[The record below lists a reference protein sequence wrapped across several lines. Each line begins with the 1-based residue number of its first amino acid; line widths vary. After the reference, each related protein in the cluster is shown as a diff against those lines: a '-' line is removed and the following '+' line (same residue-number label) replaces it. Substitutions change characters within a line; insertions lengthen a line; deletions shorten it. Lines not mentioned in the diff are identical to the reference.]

1 MKLKKKSV
9 AAVLTLSMSMGSVL
23 SMVPVFAESAQQNLA
38 LNKTAYVSAE
48 YGTLPRKNLTDGD
61 DDTRWSTESAPT
73 QWAYVDLGQE
83 FEMNKFQMIWENEGN
98 YASNYN
104 IYVSNDPNNWGE
116 PVLSRTDNKNVISEE
131 LLGSKVSGR
140 YVKLEVTAV
149 KGYPNVSCREFKI
162 FNTDEKVQDPSENI
176 ALKKTAV
183 ASSEEAASVKAANAV
198 DGNTSSRSS
207 RWGSDVGNGPDW
219 IYVDLGERMNVNT
232 VKVFWETRKATA
244 YKIQIADT
252 ESTPQ
257 ESDWQT
263 VKEFKDRPKS
273 LTEKIVLDQIYKARY
288 VRLYVDS
295 HTSEDPDGGIAW
307 NTISIYELEVYGG
320 NPDEKMS
327 MSDVLNEI
335 QVETPKTGDKKLKV
349 TLPEVEGYTVEYN
362 GTDFEQIIDEDLTI
376 YQPISDKDVK
386 VSFKITDN
394 DTNDYKFKEI
404 AVTVPGS
411 QKNDETANKAP
422 NVLPEL
428 AEWNG
433 GHGNYTV
440 SKGARIVYKD
450 SSLQKTA
457 EALANDYEDITGKSI
472 AVVKGESKTGDITLA
487 LTKDKSLGLQDEGY
501 LMDIDDSINIKA
513 ETTTGAYWATRT
525 ILQSIKQSGNV
536 PCGTTRDYPL
546 YKVRSFILDVGRKTF
561 TMDYLKQI
569 VKQMSWYKMNDFQVH
584 LNDNLIPIESL
595 ADPMTGYSAFR
606 LESDVKKGGN
616 NGLNQ
621 QDLTST
627 DLFYTKKEFKDFI
640 KDSRDYGVD
649 IVPEI
654 DTPAHSLALTKVRP
668 DLRHGTNGRE
678 NDHLALRDKYDESLE
693 FVQSIFDEYM
703 TTSDP
708 IFDEQTTVHVGA
720 DEYNADKEAY
730 RRFSDDMLKYV
741 QNSGRTARIWGSL
754 TQCSGKTPVRSKDVQ
769 MNLWN
774 FGYANMDQ
782 MYEQG
787 YDLINCNDA
796 QYYIVPNAGYYYDY
810 LNSNILYNQAI
821 NSISGVTIPAG
832 DEQMLGGAIAVW
844 NDMTDY
850 LENGI
855 SEYDVYDRLQNAIPL
870 FGAKLWGKGD
880 KTLDQ
885 ANSLRTTL
893 GDAPGTNFGYEAAKD
908 ENGMIA
914 HYDLDNLNQ
923 LKGHENIELASLDS
937 HDALHLL
944 GDTSYATTSL
954 DTVGLNND
962 LRVKV
967 KRESSSEEE
976 QILFESSY
984 GSIKA
989 VQKGTGKVGLSR
1001 ENHDYSFNYELP
1013 VNQWVELEFK
1023 NRKEVID
1030 LYVNGQFV
1038 DTLGDDEQANGRP
1051 LKATMMIPMER
1062 IGSKEHAFKG
1072 YVDDIRLGSEKSFA
1086 STMELDYLVTSASHI
1101 AEESQNKQ
1109 LQEKLK
1115 EAKVA
1120 LKEYDPNEQTISTLT
1135 DEIKEL
1141 VNGIDYKKANYTRV
1155 DHYLNSIPKDLSIYT
1170 EDSVKNLQFVIDMIQ
1185 RELPKSMQDTVDQ
1198 YEVELTKALTKLQLK
1213 SQVNVNYID
1222 KSKLTAT
1229 ASSYQHDGSDP
1240 KNVLDDNP
1248 STMWH
1253 TDWNLST
1260 PHWIAFENKEEMSVN
1275 GLTYVPRQTGKNG
1288 NVTKYRIE
1296 ISDDG
1301 VNWKTV
1307 KEGNLSSDS
1316 STKVIEFDTVKT
1328 KHLRLYYVEA
1338 VNNNGSAAE
1347 IKLHRADV
1355 PADVDGLKDVI
1366 NKAKAMEDIGYLS
1379 TSWNHL
1385 QDTIKAAE
1393 GLVNAENPNANEIE
1407 IMKRQ
1412 LTDAMVKL
1420 VLSVDNEKLK
1430 SFVDD
1435 LSNLEQKDYTKDS
1448 WKQFQTV
1455 LKEAQDVLSNLDATK
1470 DEINDM
1476 YQKLLDAYNGLVI
1489 LNDKSGLTDLISK
1502 ADQLQEKDYT
1512 KDSWKQLVEALT
1524 QAKEVSAKED
1534 ATKEEI
1540 NEAISNLEKTMN
1552 ALKKV
1557 DSSTKDDNTS
1567 KGNASS
1573 KDNQVITSTT
1583 KNDKKQ
1589 SSTAKTGDETNI
1601 ILFVL
1606 MAFMSWLGIKKVKK
1620 EEL

>member
-1 MKLKKKSV
+1 
-9 AAVLTLSMSMGSVL
+9 
-23 SMVPVFAESAQQNLA
+23 
-38 LNKTAYVSAE
+38 
-48 YGTLPRKNLTDGD
+48 
-61 DDTRWSTESAPT
+61 
-73 QWAYVDLGQE
+73 
-83 FEMNKFQMIWENEGN
+83 
-98 YASNYN
+98 
-104 IYVSNDPNNWGE
+104 
-116 PVLSRTDNKNVISEE
+116 
-131 LLGSKVSGR
+131 
-140 YVKLEVTAV
+140 
-149 KGYPNVSCREFKI
+149 
-162 FNTDEKVQDPSENI
+162 
-176 ALKKTAV
+176 
-183 ASSEEAASVKAANAV
+183 
-198 DGNTSSRSS
+198 
-207 RWGSDVGNGPDW
+207 
-219 IYVDLGERMNVNT
+219 
-232 VKVFWETRKATA
+232 
-244 YKIQIADT
+244 
-252 ESTPQ
+252 
-257 ESDWQT
+257 
-263 VKEFKDRPKS
+263 
-273 LTEKIVLDQIYKARY
+273 
-288 VRLYVDS
+288 
-295 HTSEDPDGGIAW
+295 
-307 NTISIYELEVYGG
+307 
-320 NPDEKMS
+320 
-327 MSDVLNEI
+327 
-335 QVETPKTGDKKLKV
+335 
-349 TLPEVEGYTVEYN
+349 
-362 GTDFEQIIDEDLTI
+362 
-376 YQPISDKDVK
+376 
-386 VSFKITDN
+386 
-394 DTNDYKFKEI
+394 
-404 AVTVPGS
+404 
-411 QKNDETANKAP
+411 
-422 NVLPEL
+422 
-428 AEWNG
+428 
-433 GHGNYTV
+433 
-440 SKGARIVYKD
+440 
-450 SSLQKTA
+450 
-457 EALANDYEDITGKSI
+457 
-472 AVVKGESKTGDITLA
+472 
-487 LTKDKSLGLQDEGY
+487 
-501 LMDIDDSINIKA
+501 
-513 ETTTGAYWATRT
+513 
-525 ILQSIKQSGNV
+525 
-536 PCGTTRDYPL
+536 
-546 YKVRSFILDVGRKTF
+546 
-561 TMDYLKQI
+561 
-569 VKQMSWYKMNDFQVH
+569 
-584 LNDNLIPIESL
+584 
-595 ADPMTGYSAFR
+595 
-606 LESDVKKGGN
+606 
-616 NGLNQ
+616 
-621 QDLTST
+621 
-627 DLFYTKKEFKDFI
+627 
-640 KDSRDYGVD
+640 
-649 IVPEI
+649 
-654 DTPAHSLALTKVRP
+654 
-668 DLRHGTNGRE
+668 
-678 NDHLALRDKYDESLE
+678 
-693 FVQSIFDEYM
+693 
-703 TTSDP
+703 
-708 IFDEQTTVHVGA
+708 
-720 DEYNADKEAY
+720 
-730 RRFSDDMLKYV
+730 
-741 QNSGRTARIWGSL
+741 
-754 TQCSGKTPVRSKDVQ
+754 
-769 MNLWN
+769 
-774 FGYANMDQ
+774 
-782 MYEQG
+782 
-787 YDLINCNDA
+787 
-796 QYYIVPNAGYYYDY
+796 
-810 LNSNILYNQAI
+810 
-821 NSISGVTIPAG
+821 
-832 DEQMLGGAIAVW
+832 
-844 NDMTDY
+844 
-850 LENGI
+850 
-855 SEYDVYDRLQNAIPL
+855 
-870 FGAKLWGKGD
+870 
-880 KTLDQ
+880 
-885 ANSLRTTL
+885 
-893 GDAPGTNFGYEAAKD
+893 
-908 ENGMIA
+908 
-914 HYDLDNLNQ
+914 
-923 LKGHENIELASLDS
+923 
-937 HDALHLL
+937 
-944 GDTSYATTSL
+944 
-954 DTVGLNND
+954 
-962 LRVKV
+962 
-967 KRESSSEEE
+967 
-976 QILFESSY
+976 
-984 GSIKA
+984 
-989 VQKGTGKVGLSR
+989 
-1001 ENHDYSFNYELP
+1001 
-1013 VNQWVELEFK
+1013 
-1023 NRKEVID
+1023 
-1030 LYVNGQFV
+1030 
-1038 DTLGDDEQANGRP
+1038 
-1051 LKATMMIPMER
+1051 MER

-1379 TSWNHL
+1379 TSWNYL

-1476 YQKLLDAYNGLVI
+1476 YQKLLDAYNGLVT

-1567 KGNASS
+1567 KGNTSS

-1583 KNDKKQ
+1583 KNDKKR

>member
-9 AAVLTLSMSMGSVL
+9 VAVLTLSMSMGSVL
-23 SMVPVFAESAQQNLA
+23 SMVPVFAETSQQNLA

-48 YGTLPRKNLTDGD
+48 YGTMPRKNLTDGNEK
-61 DDTRWSTESAPT
+61 TRWSTESGPT
-73 QWAYVDLGQE
+73 QWAYIDLGQE
-83 FEMNKFQMIWENEGN
+83 YEMNKFQMFWENEST
-98 YASNYN
+98 YASAYN
-104 IYVSNDPNNWGE
+104 IYVSNDLNSWGE
-116 PVLSRTDNKNVISEE
+116 PVLSRTDNKNVVSEE

-140 YVKLEVTAV
+140 YVKLEVTEM
-149 KGYPNVSCREFKI
+149 KGYPNVSCYEFKI
-162 FNTDEKVQDPSENI
+162 FNTDEKVQDPNTNV
-176 ALKKTAV
+176 ALKKTAI
-183 ASSEEAASVKAANAV
+183 ASSQEAESVKAANAV
-198 DGNTSSRSS
+198 DGNTSSHSS
-207 RWGSDVGNGPDW
+207 RWGSNIGNGPDW
-219 IYVDLGERMNVNT
+219 I
-232 VKVFWETRKATA
+232 
-244 YKIQIADT
+244 
-252 ESTPQ
+252 
-257 ESDWQT
+257 
-263 VKEFKDRPKS
+263 
-273 LTEKIVLDQIYKARY
+273 
-288 VRLYVDS
+288 YVDS

-327 MSDVLNEI
+327 MSDVLNGI

-362 GTDFEQIIDEDLTI
+362 GTDFEQVVDENLTI
-376 YQPISDKDVK
+376 YQPISDKNVK

-584 LNDNLIPIESL
+584 LNDNLISIESL

-640 KDSRDYGVD
+640 KDSRDYGVS

-678 NDHLALRDKYDESLE
+678 NDHLALRDKYDESLG

-703 TTSDP
+703 KTSDP
-708 IFDEQTTVHVGA
+708 VFDEQTTVHVGA

-741 QNSGRTARIWGSL
+741 QDSGRTARIWGSL

-787 YDLINCNDA
+787 YDLINCNDGH
-796 QYYIVPNAGYYYDY
+796 YYIVPNAGYYYDY
-810 LNSNILYNQAI
+810 LNNNILYNQAI

-908 ENGMIA
+908 ENGVIA
-914 HYDLDNLNQ
+914 HYNLDELNQ
-923 LKGHENIELASLDS
+923 LNNHENVELASLDS
-937 HDALHLL
+937 HDALRLL
-944 GDTSYATTSL
+944 GNKSYATTSFS
-954 DTVGLNND
+954 TVGLNND

-989 VQKGTGKVGLSR
+989 VQKETGKVGLSR

-1030 LYVNGQFV
+1030 LYVNGQLV
-1038 DTLGDDEQANGRP
+1038 DTLGDDEQVSGRP
-1051 LKATMMIPMER
+1051 LKATMMIPFER
-1062 IGSKEHAFKG
+1062 IGSKKHAFKG
-1072 YVDDIRLGSEKSFA
+1072 YVDDIRLGTQKTYA
-1086 STMELDYLVTSASHI
+1086 STMELDYLVTSASYI
-1101 AEESQNKQ
+1101 ADESQNKQ
-1109 LQEKLK
+1109 LQEKIK
-1115 EAKVA
+1115 EAKVI
-1120 LKEYDPNEQTISTLT
+1120 LKEYDPNEQTILTLT
-1135 DEIKEL
+1135 NEIKEL

-1222 KSKLTAT
+1222 NSKLTAT

-1296 ISDDG
+1296 TSDDG
-1301 VNWKTV
+1301 INWKTV

-1347 IKLHRADV
+1347 IKLHRADI

-1393 GLVNAENPNANEIE
+1393 GLVNAENPDANEIE

-1420 VLSVDNEKLK
+1420 VLSVDNEQLK

-1455 LKEAQDVLSNLDATK
+1455 LKEAQDVISNHDATK

-1476 YQKLLDAYNGLVI
+1476 YQKLLDAYNGLVT

-1540 NEAISNLEKTMN
+1540 NEAIFNLEKTMN

-1567 KGNASS
+1567 KGNTSS

>member
-1 MKLKKKSV
+1 
-9 AAVLTLSMSMGSVL
+9 
-23 SMVPVFAESAQQNLA
+23 MVNL
-38 LNKTAYVSAE
+38 
-48 YGTLPRKNLTDGD
+48 
-61 DDTRWSTESAPT
+61 
-73 QWAYVDLGQE
+73 
-83 FEMNKFQMIWENEGN
+83 
-98 YASNYN
+98 
-104 IYVSNDPNNWGE
+104 
-116 PVLSRTDNKNVISEE
+116 
-131 LLGSKVSGR
+131 
-140 YVKLEVTAV
+140 
-149 KGYPNVSCREFKI
+149 
-162 FNTDEKVQDPSENI
+162 
-176 ALKKTAV
+176 
-183 ASSEEAASVKAANAV
+183 
-198 DGNTSSRSS
+198 
-207 RWGSDVGNGPDW
+207 
-219 IYVDLGERMNVNT
+219 
-232 VKVFWETRKATA
+232 
-244 YKIQIADT
+244 
-252 ESTPQ
+252 
-257 ESDWQT
+257 
-263 VKEFKDRPKS
+263 
-273 LTEKIVLDQIYKARY
+273 
-288 VRLYVDS
+288 
-295 HTSEDPDGGIAW
+295 
-307 NTISIYELEVYGG
+307 
-320 NPDEKMS
+320 
-327 MSDVLNEI
+327 
-335 QVETPKTGDKKLKV
+335 
-349 TLPEVEGYTVEYN
+349 
-362 GTDFEQIIDEDLTI
+362 
-376 YQPISDKDVK
+376 
-386 VSFKITDN
+386 
-394 DTNDYKFKEI
+394 
-404 AVTVPGS
+404 
-411 QKNDETANKAP
+411 
-422 NVLPEL
+422 
-428 AEWNG
+428 
-433 GHGNYTV
+433 
-440 SKGARIVYKD
+440 
-450 SSLQKTA
+450 
-457 EALANDYEDITGKSI
+457 
-472 AVVKGESKTGDITLA
+472 
-487 LTKDKSLGLQDEGY
+487 
-501 LMDIDDSINIKA
+501 
-513 ETTTGAYWATRT
+513 
-525 ILQSIKQSGNV
+525 
-536 PCGTTRDYPL
+536 
-546 YKVRSFILDVGRKTF
+546 
-561 TMDYLKQI
+561 
-569 VKQMSWYKMNDFQVH
+569 
-584 LNDNLIPIESL
+584 
-595 ADPMTGYSAFR
+595 
-606 LESDVKKGGN
+606 
-616 NGLNQ
+616 
-621 QDLTST
+621 
-627 DLFYTKKEFKDFI
+627 
-640 KDSRDYGVD
+640 
-649 IVPEI
+649 
-654 DTPAHSLALTKVRP
+654 
-668 DLRHGTNGRE
+668 
-678 NDHLALRDKYDESLE
+678 
-693 FVQSIFDEYM
+693 
-703 TTSDP
+703 
-708 IFDEQTTVHVGA
+708 
-720 DEYNADKEAY
+720 
-730 RRFSDDMLKYV
+730 
-741 QNSGRTARIWGSL
+741 
-754 TQCSGKTPVRSKDVQ
+754 
-769 MNLWN
+769 
-774 FGYANMDQ
+774 
-782 MYEQG
+782 
-787 YDLINCNDA
+787 
-796 QYYIVPNAGYYYDY
+796 
-810 LNSNILYNQAI
+810 
-821 NSISGVTIPAG
+821 
-832 DEQMLGGAIAVW
+832 
-844 NDMTDY
+844 
-850 LENGI
+850 
-855 SEYDVYDRLQNAIPL
+855 
-870 FGAKLWGKGD
+870 
-880 KTLDQ
+880 
-885 ANSLRTTL
+885 
-893 GDAPGTNFGYEAAKD
+893 
-908 ENGMIA
+908 
-914 HYDLDNLNQ
+914 
-923 LKGHENIELASLDS
+923 
-937 HDALHLL
+937 
-944 GDTSYATTSL
+944 
-954 DTVGLNND
+954 
-962 LRVKV
+962 
-967 KRESSSEEE
+967 
-976 QILFESSY
+976 
-984 GSIKA
+984 
-989 VQKGTGKVGLSR
+989 
-1001 ENHDYSFNYELP
+1001 
-1013 VNQWVELEFK
+1013 
-1023 NRKEVID
+1023 
-1030 LYVNGQFV
+1030 V
-1038 DTLGDDEQANGRP
+1038 DTLGDDEQVSGRP

-1170 EDSVKNLQFVIDMIQ
+1170 EDSVKNLQFAIDMIQ

>member
-1 MKLKKKSV
+1 
-9 AAVLTLSMSMGSVL
+9 
-23 SMVPVFAESAQQNLA
+23 
-38 LNKTAYVSAE
+38 
-48 YGTLPRKNLTDGD
+48 
-61 DDTRWSTESAPT
+61 
-73 QWAYVDLGQE
+73 
-83 FEMNKFQMIWENEGN
+83 
-98 YASNYN
+98 
-104 IYVSNDPNNWGE
+104 
-116 PVLSRTDNKNVISEE
+116 
-131 LLGSKVSGR
+131 
-140 YVKLEVTAV
+140 
-149 KGYPNVSCREFKI
+149 
-162 FNTDEKVQDPSENI
+162 
-176 ALKKTAV
+176 
-183 ASSEEAASVKAANAV
+183 
-198 DGNTSSRSS
+198 
-207 RWGSDVGNGPDW
+207 
-219 IYVDLGERMNVNT
+219 
-232 VKVFWETRKATA
+232 
-244 YKIQIADT
+244 
-252 ESTPQ
+252 
-257 ESDWQT
+257 
-263 VKEFKDRPKS
+263 
-273 LTEKIVLDQIYKARY
+273 
-288 VRLYVDS
+288 
-295 HTSEDPDGGIAW
+295 
-307 NTISIYELEVYGG
+307 
-320 NPDEKMS
+320 
-327 MSDVLNEI
+327 
-335 QVETPKTGDKKLKV
+335 
-349 TLPEVEGYTVEYN
+349 
-362 GTDFEQIIDEDLTI
+362 
-376 YQPISDKDVK
+376 
-386 VSFKITDN
+386 
-394 DTNDYKFKEI
+394 
-404 AVTVPGS
+404 
-411 QKNDETANKAP
+411 
-422 NVLPEL
+422 
-428 AEWNG
+428 
-433 GHGNYTV
+433 
-440 SKGARIVYKD
+440 
-450 SSLQKTA
+450 
-457 EALANDYEDITGKSI
+457 
-472 AVVKGESKTGDITLA
+472 
-487 LTKDKSLGLQDEGY
+487 
-501 LMDIDDSINIKA
+501 
-513 ETTTGAYWATRT
+513 
-525 ILQSIKQSGNV
+525 
-536 PCGTTRDYPL
+536 
-546 YKVRSFILDVGRKTF
+546 
-561 TMDYLKQI
+561 
-569 VKQMSWYKMNDFQVH
+569 
-584 LNDNLIPIESL
+584 
-595 ADPMTGYSAFR
+595 
-606 LESDVKKGGN
+606 
-616 NGLNQ
+616 
-621 QDLTST
+621 
-627 DLFYTKKEFKDFI
+627 
-640 KDSRDYGVD
+640 
-649 IVPEI
+649 
-654 DTPAHSLALTKVRP
+654 
-668 DLRHGTNGRE
+668 
-678 NDHLALRDKYDESLE
+678 
-693 FVQSIFDEYM
+693 
-703 TTSDP
+703 
-708 IFDEQTTVHVGA
+708 
-720 DEYNADKEAY
+720 
-730 RRFSDDMLKYV
+730 
-741 QNSGRTARIWGSL
+741 
-754 TQCSGKTPVRSKDVQ
+754 
-769 MNLWN
+769 
-774 FGYANMDQ
+774 
-782 MYEQG
+782 
-787 YDLINCNDA
+787 
-796 QYYIVPNAGYYYDY
+796 
-810 LNSNILYNQAI
+810 
-821 NSISGVTIPAG
+821 
-832 DEQMLGGAIAVW
+832 MLG
-844 NDMTDY
+844 N
-850 LENGI
+850 
-855 SEYDVYDRLQNAIPL
+855 
-870 FGAKLWGKGD
+870 K
-880 KTLDQ
+880 
-885 ANSLRTTL
+885 
-893 GDAPGTNFGYEAAKD
+893 
-908 ENGMIA
+908 
-914 HYDLDNLNQ
+914 
-923 LKGHENIELASLDS
+923 
-937 HDALHLL
+937 
-944 GDTSYATTSL
+944 SYATTSFS
-954 DTVGLNND
+954 TVGLNND

-989 VQKGTGKVGLSR
+989 VQKETGKVGLSR

-1030 LYVNGQFV
+1030 LYVNGQLV
-1038 DTLGDDEQANGRP
+1038 DTLGDDEQVSGRP
-1051 LKATMMIPMER
+1051 LKATMMIPFER

-1072 YVDDIRLGSEKSFA
+1072 YVDDIRLGTQKTYA
-1086 STMELDYLVTSASHI
+1086 STMELDYLVTSASYI
-1101 AEESQNKQ
+1101 ADESQNKQ
-1109 LQEKLK
+1109 LQEKIK
-1115 EAKVA
+1115 EAKVI

-1185 RELPKSMQDTVDQ
+1185 RELPKLMQDTVDQ

-1222 KSKLTAT
+1222 NSKLTAT

-1296 ISDDG
+1296 TSDDG
-1301 VNWKTV
+1301 IHWKTV

-1347 IKLHRADV
+1347 IKLHRADI

-1420 VLSVDNEKLK
+1420 VLSVDNEQLK

-1448 WKQFQTV
+1448 WKQFQNV
-1455 LKEAQDVLSNLDATK
+1455 LKEAQDVVSNHDATK

-1476 YQKLLDAYNGLVI
+1476 YQKLLDAYNGLVT

-1540 NEAISNLEKTMN
+1540 NEAIFNLEKTMN

-1583 KNDKKQ
+1583 KSDKKR

>member
-1 MKLKKKSV
+1 
-9 AAVLTLSMSMGSVL
+9 
-23 SMVPVFAESAQQNLA
+23 
-38 LNKTAYVSAE
+38 
-48 YGTLPRKNLTDGD
+48 
-61 DDTRWSTESAPT
+61 
-73 QWAYVDLGQE
+73 
-83 FEMNKFQMIWENEGN
+83 
-98 YASNYN
+98 
-104 IYVSNDPNNWGE
+104 
-116 PVLSRTDNKNVISEE
+116 
-131 LLGSKVSGR
+131 
-140 YVKLEVTAV
+140 
-149 KGYPNVSCREFKI
+149 
-162 FNTDEKVQDPSENI
+162 
-176 ALKKTAV
+176 
-183 ASSEEAASVKAANAV
+183 
-198 DGNTSSRSS
+198 
-207 RWGSDVGNGPDW
+207 
-219 IYVDLGERMNVNT
+219 
-232 VKVFWETRKATA
+232 
-244 YKIQIADT
+244 
-252 ESTPQ
+252 
-257 ESDWQT
+257 
-263 VKEFKDRPKS
+263 
-273 LTEKIVLDQIYKARY
+273 
-288 VRLYVDS
+288 
-295 HTSEDPDGGIAW
+295 
-307 NTISIYELEVYGG
+307 
-320 NPDEKMS
+320 
-327 MSDVLNEI
+327 
-335 QVETPKTGDKKLKV
+335 
-349 TLPEVEGYTVEYN
+349 
-362 GTDFEQIIDEDLTI
+362 
-376 YQPISDKDVK
+376 
-386 VSFKITDN
+386 
-394 DTNDYKFKEI
+394 
-404 AVTVPGS
+404 
-411 QKNDETANKAP
+411 
-422 NVLPEL
+422 
-428 AEWNG
+428 
-433 GHGNYTV
+433 
-440 SKGARIVYKD
+440 
-450 SSLQKTA
+450 
-457 EALANDYEDITGKSI
+457 
-472 AVVKGESKTGDITLA
+472 
-487 LTKDKSLGLQDEGY
+487 
-501 LMDIDDSINIKA
+501 
-513 ETTTGAYWATRT
+513 
-525 ILQSIKQSGNV
+525 
-536 PCGTTRDYPL
+536 
-546 YKVRSFILDVGRKTF
+546 
-561 TMDYLKQI
+561 
-569 VKQMSWYKMNDFQVH
+569 
-584 LNDNLIPIESL
+584 
-595 ADPMTGYSAFR
+595 
-606 LESDVKKGGN
+606 
-616 NGLNQ
+616 
-621 QDLTST
+621 
-627 DLFYTKKEFKDFI
+627 
-640 KDSRDYGVD
+640 
-649 IVPEI
+649 
-654 DTPAHSLALTKVRP
+654 
-668 DLRHGTNGRE
+668 
-678 NDHLALRDKYDESLE
+678 
-693 FVQSIFDEYM
+693 
-703 TTSDP
+703 
-708 IFDEQTTVHVGA
+708 
-720 DEYNADKEAY
+720 
-730 RRFSDDMLKYV
+730 
-741 QNSGRTARIWGSL
+741 
-754 TQCSGKTPVRSKDVQ
+754 
-769 MNLWN
+769 
-774 FGYANMDQ
+774 
-782 MYEQG
+782 
-787 YDLINCNDA
+787 
-796 QYYIVPNAGYYYDY
+796 
-810 LNSNILYNQAI
+810 
-821 NSISGVTIPAG
+821 
-832 DEQMLGGAIAVW
+832 MLG
-844 NDMTDY
+844 N
-850 LENGI
+850 
-855 SEYDVYDRLQNAIPL
+855 
-870 FGAKLWGKGD
+870 K
-880 KTLDQ
+880 
-885 ANSLRTTL
+885 
-893 GDAPGTNFGYEAAKD
+893 
-908 ENGMIA
+908 
-914 HYDLDNLNQ
+914 
-923 LKGHENIELASLDS
+923 
-937 HDALHLL
+937 
-944 GDTSYATTSL
+944 SYATTSFS
-954 DTVGLNND
+954 TVGLNND

-989 VQKGTGKVGLSR
+989 VQKETGKVGLSR

-1030 LYVNGQFV
+1030 LYVNGQLV
-1038 DTLGDDEQANGRP
+1038 DTLGDDEQVSGRP
-1051 LKATMMIPMER
+1051 LKATMMIPFER

-1072 YVDDIRLGSEKSFA
+1072 YVDDIRLGTQKTYA
-1086 STMELDYLVTSASHI
+1086 STMELDYLVTSASYI
-1101 AEESQNKQ
+1101 ADESQNKQ
-1109 LQEKLK
+1109 LQEKIK
-1115 EAKVA
+1115 EAKVI

-1222 KSKLTAT
+1222 NSKLTAT

-1296 ISDDG
+1296 TSDDG
-1301 VNWKTV
+1301 INWKTV

-1347 IKLHRADV
+1347 IKLHRADI

-1393 GLVNAENPNANEIE
+1393 GLVNAENPDANEIE

-1420 VLSVDNEKLK
+1420 VLSVDNEQLK

-1455 LKEAQDVLSNLDATK
+1455 LKEAQDVVSNHDATK

-1476 YQKLLDAYNGLVI
+1476 YQKLLDAYNGLVT

-1540 NEAISNLEKTMN
+1540 NEAIFNLEKTMN

-1567 KGNASS
+1567 KGNTSS

>member
-1 MKLKKKSV
+1 
-9 AAVLTLSMSMGSVL
+9 
-23 SMVPVFAESAQQNLA
+23 
-38 LNKTAYVSAE
+38 
-48 YGTLPRKNLTDGD
+48 
-61 DDTRWSTESAPT
+61 
-73 QWAYVDLGQE
+73 
-83 FEMNKFQMIWENEGN
+83 
-98 YASNYN
+98 
-104 IYVSNDPNNWGE
+104 
-116 PVLSRTDNKNVISEE
+116 
-131 LLGSKVSGR
+131 
-140 YVKLEVTAV
+140 
-149 KGYPNVSCREFKI
+149 
-162 FNTDEKVQDPSENI
+162 
-176 ALKKTAV
+176 
-183 ASSEEAASVKAANAV
+183 
-198 DGNTSSRSS
+198 
-207 RWGSDVGNGPDW
+207 
-219 IYVDLGERMNVNT
+219 
-232 VKVFWETRKATA
+232 
-244 YKIQIADT
+244 
-252 ESTPQ
+252 
-257 ESDWQT
+257 
-263 VKEFKDRPKS
+263 
-273 LTEKIVLDQIYKARY
+273 
-288 VRLYVDS
+288 
-295 HTSEDPDGGIAW
+295 
-307 NTISIYELEVYGG
+307 
-320 NPDEKMS
+320 
-327 MSDVLNEI
+327 
-335 QVETPKTGDKKLKV
+335 
-349 TLPEVEGYTVEYN
+349 
-362 GTDFEQIIDEDLTI
+362 
-376 YQPISDKDVK
+376 
-386 VSFKITDN
+386 
-394 DTNDYKFKEI
+394 
-404 AVTVPGS
+404 
-411 QKNDETANKAP
+411 
-422 NVLPEL
+422 
-428 AEWNG
+428 
-433 GHGNYTV
+433 
-440 SKGARIVYKD
+440 
-450 SSLQKTA
+450 
-457 EALANDYEDITGKSI
+457 
-472 AVVKGESKTGDITLA
+472 
-487 LTKDKSLGLQDEGY
+487 
-501 LMDIDDSINIKA
+501 
-513 ETTTGAYWATRT
+513 
-525 ILQSIKQSGNV
+525 
-536 PCGTTRDYPL
+536 
-546 YKVRSFILDVGRKTF
+546 
-561 TMDYLKQI
+561 
-569 VKQMSWYKMNDFQVH
+569 
-584 LNDNLIPIESL
+584 
-595 ADPMTGYSAFR
+595 
-606 LESDVKKGGN
+606 
-616 NGLNQ
+616 
-621 QDLTST
+621 
-627 DLFYTKKEFKDFI
+627 
-640 KDSRDYGVD
+640 
-649 IVPEI
+649 
-654 DTPAHSLALTKVRP
+654 
-668 DLRHGTNGRE
+668 
-678 NDHLALRDKYDESLE
+678 
-693 FVQSIFDEYM
+693 
-703 TTSDP
+703 
-708 IFDEQTTVHVGA
+708 
-720 DEYNADKEAY
+720 
-730 RRFSDDMLKYV
+730 
-741 QNSGRTARIWGSL
+741 
-754 TQCSGKTPVRSKDVQ
+754 
-769 MNLWN
+769 
-774 FGYANMDQ
+774 
-782 MYEQG
+782 
-787 YDLINCNDA
+787 
-796 QYYIVPNAGYYYDY
+796 
-810 LNSNILYNQAI
+810 
-821 NSISGVTIPAG
+821 
-832 DEQMLGGAIAVW
+832 
-844 NDMTDY
+844 
-850 LENGI
+850 
-855 SEYDVYDRLQNAIPL
+855 
-870 FGAKLWGKGD
+870 
-880 KTLDQ
+880 
-885 ANSLRTTL
+885 
-893 GDAPGTNFGYEAAKD
+893 
-908 ENGMIA
+908 
-914 HYDLDNLNQ
+914 
-923 LKGHENIELASLDS
+923 
-937 HDALHLL
+937 
-944 GDTSYATTSL
+944 
-954 DTVGLNND
+954 
-962 LRVKV
+962 
-967 KRESSSEEE
+967 
-976 QILFESSY
+976 
-984 GSIKA
+984 
-989 VQKGTGKVGLSR
+989 
-1001 ENHDYSFNYELP
+1001 
-1013 VNQWVELEFK
+1013 
-1023 NRKEVID
+1023 
-1030 LYVNGQFV
+1030 
-1038 DTLGDDEQANGRP
+1038 
-1051 LKATMMIPMER
+1051 MER

-1120 LKEYDPNEQTISTLT
+1120 LKEYDPNEQTISTLK

-1385 QDTIKAAE
+1385 QDTNKAAE

-1476 YQKLLDAYNGLVI
+1476 YQKLLDAYNGLVT

>member
-1 MKLKKKSV
+1 
-9 AAVLTLSMSMGSVL
+9 
-23 SMVPVFAESAQQNLA
+23 
-38 LNKTAYVSAE
+38 
-48 YGTLPRKNLTDGD
+48 
-61 DDTRWSTESAPT
+61 
-73 QWAYVDLGQE
+73 
-83 FEMNKFQMIWENEGN
+83 
-98 YASNYN
+98 
-104 IYVSNDPNNWGE
+104 
-116 PVLSRTDNKNVISEE
+116 
-131 LLGSKVSGR
+131 
-140 YVKLEVTAV
+140 
-149 KGYPNVSCREFKI
+149 
-162 FNTDEKVQDPSENI
+162 
-176 ALKKTAV
+176 
-183 ASSEEAASVKAANAV
+183 
-198 DGNTSSRSS
+198 
-207 RWGSDVGNGPDW
+207 
-219 IYVDLGERMNVNT
+219 
-232 VKVFWETRKATA
+232 
-244 YKIQIADT
+244 
-252 ESTPQ
+252 
-257 ESDWQT
+257 
-263 VKEFKDRPKS
+263 
-273 LTEKIVLDQIYKARY
+273 
-288 VRLYVDS
+288 
-295 HTSEDPDGGIAW
+295 
-307 NTISIYELEVYGG
+307 
-320 NPDEKMS
+320 
-327 MSDVLNEI
+327 
-335 QVETPKTGDKKLKV
+335 
-349 TLPEVEGYTVEYN
+349 
-362 GTDFEQIIDEDLTI
+362 
-376 YQPISDKDVK
+376 
-386 VSFKITDN
+386 
-394 DTNDYKFKEI
+394 
-404 AVTVPGS
+404 
-411 QKNDETANKAP
+411 
-422 NVLPEL
+422 
-428 AEWNG
+428 
-433 GHGNYTV
+433 
-440 SKGARIVYKD
+440 
-450 SSLQKTA
+450 
-457 EALANDYEDITGKSI
+457 
-472 AVVKGESKTGDITLA
+472 
-487 LTKDKSLGLQDEGY
+487 
-501 LMDIDDSINIKA
+501 
-513 ETTTGAYWATRT
+513 
-525 ILQSIKQSGNV
+525 
-536 PCGTTRDYPL
+536 
-546 YKVRSFILDVGRKTF
+546 
-561 TMDYLKQI
+561 
-569 VKQMSWYKMNDFQVH
+569 
-584 LNDNLIPIESL
+584 
-595 ADPMTGYSAFR
+595 
-606 LESDVKKGGN
+606 
-616 NGLNQ
+616 
-621 QDLTST
+621 
-627 DLFYTKKEFKDFI
+627 
-640 KDSRDYGVD
+640 
-649 IVPEI
+649 
-654 DTPAHSLALTKVRP
+654 
-668 DLRHGTNGRE
+668 
-678 NDHLALRDKYDESLE
+678 
-693 FVQSIFDEYM
+693 
-703 TTSDP
+703 
-708 IFDEQTTVHVGA
+708 
-720 DEYNADKEAY
+720 
-730 RRFSDDMLKYV
+730 
-741 QNSGRTARIWGSL
+741 
-754 TQCSGKTPVRSKDVQ
+754 
-769 MNLWN
+769 
-774 FGYANMDQ
+774 
-782 MYEQG
+782 
-787 YDLINCNDA
+787 
-796 QYYIVPNAGYYYDY
+796 
-810 LNSNILYNQAI
+810 
-821 NSISGVTIPAG
+821 
-832 DEQMLGGAIAVW
+832 
-844 NDMTDY
+844 
-850 LENGI
+850 
-855 SEYDVYDRLQNAIPL
+855 
-870 FGAKLWGKGD
+870 
-880 KTLDQ
+880 
-885 ANSLRTTL
+885 
-893 GDAPGTNFGYEAAKD
+893 
-908 ENGMIA
+908 
-914 HYDLDNLNQ
+914 
-923 LKGHENIELASLDS
+923 
-937 HDALHLL
+937 
-944 GDTSYATTSL
+944 
-954 DTVGLNND
+954 
-962 LRVKV
+962 
-967 KRESSSEEE
+967 
-976 QILFESSY
+976 
-984 GSIKA
+984 
-989 VQKGTGKVGLSR
+989 
-1001 ENHDYSFNYELP
+1001 
-1013 VNQWVELEFK
+1013 
-1023 NRKEVID
+1023 
-1030 LYVNGQFV
+1030 
-1038 DTLGDDEQANGRP
+1038 
-1051 LKATMMIPMER
+1051 MER

-1476 YQKLLDAYNGLVI
+1476 YQKLLDAYNGLVT

-1540 NEAISNLEKTMN
+1540 NEAIFNLEKTMN

-1567 KGNASS
+1567 KGNTSS

>member
-1 MKLKKKSV
+1 MNKIEPR
-9 AAVLTLSMSMGSVL
+9 TLSGFM
-23 SMVPVFAESAQQNLA
+23 
-38 LNKTAYVSAE
+38 
-48 YGTLPRKNLTDGD
+48 
-61 DDTRWSTESAPT
+61 
-73 QWAYVDLGQE
+73 
-83 FEMNKFQMIWENEGN
+83 
-98 YASNYN
+98 
-104 IYVSNDPNNWGE
+104 
-116 PVLSRTDNKNVISEE
+116 E
-131 LLGSKVSGR
+131 LL
-140 YVKLEVTAV
+140 
-149 KGYPNVSCREFKI
+149 P
-162 FNTDEKVQDPSENI
+162 
-176 ALKKTAV
+176 
-183 ASSEEAASVKAANAV
+183 
-198 DGNTSSRSS
+198 
-207 RWGSDVGNGPDW
+207 
-219 IYVDLGERMNVNT
+219 
-232 VKVFWETRKATA
+232 
-244 YKIQIADT
+244 
-252 ESTPQ
+252 
-257 ESDWQT
+257 
-263 VKEFKDRPKS
+263 
-273 LTEKIVLDQIYKARY
+273 
-288 VRLYVDS
+288 
-295 HTSEDPDGGIAW
+295 
-307 NTISIYELEVYGG
+307 
-320 NPDEKMS
+320 
-327 MSDVLNEI
+327 
-335 QVETPKTGDKKLKV
+335 
-349 TLPEVEGYTVEYN
+349 
-362 GTDFEQIIDEDLTI
+362 
-376 YQPISDKDVK
+376 
-386 VSFKITDN
+386 
-394 DTNDYKFKEI
+394 
-404 AVTVPGS
+404 
-411 QKNDETANKAP
+411 
-422 NVLPEL
+422 
-428 AEWNG
+428 
-433 GHGNYTV
+433 
-440 SKGARIVYKD
+440 
-450 SSLQKTA
+450 
-457 EALANDYEDITGKSI
+457 
-472 AVVKGESKTGDITLA
+472 
-487 LTKDKSLGLQDEGY
+487 
-501 LMDIDDSINIKA
+501 
-513 ETTTGAYWATRT
+513 
-525 ILQSIKQSGNV
+525 
-536 PCGTTRDYPL
+536 
-546 YKVRSFILDVGRKTF
+546 
-561 TMDYLKQI
+561 
-569 VKQMSWYKMNDFQVH
+569 
-584 LNDNLIPIESL
+584 
-595 ADPMTGYSAFR
+595 
-606 LESDVKKGGN
+606 
-616 NGLNQ
+616 
-621 QDLTST
+621 
-627 DLFYTKKEFKDFI
+627 
-640 KDSRDYGVD
+640 
-649 IVPEI
+649 
-654 DTPAHSLALTKVRP
+654 
-668 DLRHGTNGRE
+668 
-678 NDHLALRDKYDESLE
+678 
-693 FVQSIFDEYM
+693 
-703 TTSDP
+703 
-708 IFDEQTTVHVGA
+708 
-720 DEYNADKEAY
+720 
-730 RRFSDDMLKYV
+730 
-741 QNSGRTARIWGSL
+741 
-754 TQCSGKTPVRSKDVQ
+754 
-769 MNLWN
+769 
-774 FGYANMDQ
+774 
-782 MYEQG
+782 
-787 YDLINCNDA
+787 
-796 QYYIVPNAGYYYDY
+796 
-810 LNSNILYNQAI
+810 
-821 NSISGVTIPAG
+821 
-832 DEQMLGGAIAVW
+832 
-844 NDMTDY
+844 
-850 LENGI
+850 
-855 SEYDVYDRLQNAIPL
+855 
-870 FGAKLWGKGD
+870 
-880 KTLDQ
+880 
-885 ANSLRTTL
+885 
-893 GDAPGTNFGYEAAKD
+893 
-908 ENGMIA
+908 
-914 HYDLDNLNQ
+914 
-923 LKGHENIELASLDS
+923 
-937 HDALHLL
+937 
-944 GDTSYATTSL
+944 
-954 DTVGLNND
+954 
-962 LRVKV
+962 
-967 KRESSSEEE
+967 EE

-1030 LYVNGQFV
+1030 LYVNGQLV
-1038 DTLGDDEQANGRP
+1038 DTLGDDEQVNGRP

-1512 KDSWKQLVEALT
+1512 KDSWKRLVEALT

-1567 KGNASS
+1567 KGNTSS

>member
-1 MKLKKKSV
+1 
-9 AAVLTLSMSMGSVL
+9 MSA
-23 SMVPVFAESAQQNLA
+23 F
-38 LNKTAYVSAE
+38 
-48 YGTLPRKNLTDGD
+48 
-61 DDTRWSTESAPT
+61 
-73 QWAYVDLGQE
+73 
-83 FEMNKFQMIWENEGN
+83 
-98 YASNYN
+98 
-104 IYVSNDPNNWGE
+104 
-116 PVLSRTDNKNVISEE
+116 
-131 LLGSKVSGR
+131 
-140 YVKLEVTAV
+140 
-149 KGYPNVSCREFKI
+149 
-162 FNTDEKVQDPSENI
+162 
-176 ALKKTAV
+176 
-183 ASSEEAASVKAANAV
+183 
-198 DGNTSSRSS
+198 
-207 RWGSDVGNGPDW
+207 
-219 IYVDLGERMNVNT
+219 
-232 VKVFWETRKATA
+232 
-244 YKIQIADT
+244 IQ
-252 ESTPQ
+252 
-257 ESDWQT
+257 
-263 VKEFKDRPKS
+263 F
-273 LTEKIVLDQIYKARY
+273 
-288 VRLYVDS
+288 
-295 HTSEDPDGGIAW
+295 
-307 NTISIYELEVYGG
+307 
-320 NPDEKMS
+320 
-327 MSDVLNEI
+327 
-335 QVETPKTGDKKLKV
+335 
-349 TLPEVEGYTVEYN
+349 
-362 GTDFEQIIDEDLTI
+362 
-376 YQPISDKDVK
+376 KDVK
-386 VSFKITDN
+386 KT
-394 DTNDYKFKEI
+394 YKVGDIEI
-404 AVTVPGS
+404 HAS
-411 QKNDETANKAP
+411 
-422 NVLPEL
+422 
-428 AEWNG
+428 NG
-433 GHGNYTV
+433 VNFEV
-440 SKGARIVYKD
+440 
-450 SSLQKTA
+450 
-457 EALANDYEDITGKSI
+457 N
-472 AVVKGESKTGDITLA
+472 KGEFVVIVGPSGAGKT
-487 LTKDKSLGLQDEGY
+487 
-501 LMDIDDSINIKA
+501 
-513 ETTTGAYWATRT
+513 T
-525 ILQSIKQSGNV
+525 ILNLLGGMDQPTSGSIMVDGQ
-536 PCGTTRDYPL
+536 
-546 YKVRSFILDVGRKTF
+546 DVAR
-561 TMDYLKQI
+561 
-569 VKQMSWYKMNDFQVH
+569 
-584 LNDNLIPIESL
+584 
-595 ADPMTGYSAFR
+595 
-606 LESDVKKGGN
+606 
-616 NGLNQ
+616 
-621 QDLTST
+621 
-627 DLFYTKKEFKDFI
+627 
-640 KDSRDYGVD
+640 
-649 IVPEI
+649 
-654 DTPAHSLALTKVRP
+654 
-668 DLRHGTNGRE
+668 
-678 NDHLALRDKYDESLE
+678 YDEAKLT
-693 FVQSIFDEYM
+693 Q
-703 TTSDP
+703 
-708 IFDEQTTVHVGA
+708 
-720 DEYNADKEAY
+720 Y
-730 RRFSDDMLKYV
+730 RRDDIGFVFQFYNLV
-741 QNSGRTARIWGSL
+741 QNLTA
-754 TQCSGKTPVRSKDVQ
+754 
-769 MNLWN
+769 
-774 FGYANMDQ
+774 
-782 MYEQG
+782 
-787 YDLINCNDA
+787 
-796 QYYIVPNAGYYYDY
+796 
-810 LNSNILYNQAI
+810 
-821 NSISGVTIPAG
+821 
-832 DEQMLGGAIAVW
+832 
-844 NDMTDY
+844 
-850 LENGI
+850 LEN
-855 SEYDVYDRLQNAIPL
+855 V
-870 FGAKLWGKGD
+870 
-880 KTLDQ
+880 
-885 ANSLRTTL
+885 
-893 GDAPGTNFGYEAAKD
+893 
-908 ENGMIA
+908 
-914 HYDLDNLNQ
+914 
-923 LKGHENIELASLDS
+923 ELASLDS
-937 HDALHLL
+937 HDALRLL
-944 GDTSYATTSL
+944 GNKSYATTSFS
-954 DTVGLNND
+954 TVGLNND

-989 VQKGTGKVGLSR
+989 VQKETGKVGLSR

-1030 LYVNGQFV
+1030 LYVNGQLV
-1038 DTLGDDEQANGRP
+1038 DTLGDDEQVSGRP
-1051 LKATMMIPMER
+1051 LKATMMIPFER
-1062 IGSKEHAFKG
+1062 IGSKKHAFKG
-1072 YVDDIRLGSEKSFA
+1072 YVDDIRLGTQKTYA
-1086 STMELDYLVTSASHI
+1086 STMELDYLVTSASYI
-1101 AEESQNKQ
+1101 ADESQNKQ
-1109 LQEKLK
+1109 LQEKIK
-1115 EAKVA
+1115 EAKVI

-1222 KSKLTAT
+1222 NSKLTAT

-1296 ISDDG
+1296 TSDDG
-1301 VNWKTV
+1301 INWKTV

-1347 IKLHRADV
+1347 IKLHRADI

-1393 GLVNAENPNANEIE
+1393 GLVNAENPDANEIE

-1420 VLSVDNEKLK
+1420 VLSVDNEQLK

-1455 LKEAQDVLSNLDATK
+1455 LKEAQDVISNHDATK

-1476 YQKLLDAYNGLVI
+1476 YQKLLDAYNGLVT

-1567 KGNASS
+1567 KGNTSS
-1573 KDNQVITSTT
+1573 KDNQVITST

>member
-1 MKLKKKSV
+1 MKK
-9 AAVLTLSMSMGSVL
+9 
-23 SMVPVFAESAQQNLA
+23 
-38 LNKTAYVSAE
+38 
-48 YGTLPRKNLTDGD
+48 
-61 DDTRWSTESAPT
+61 
-73 QWAYVDLGQE
+73 
-83 FEMNKFQMIWENEGN
+83 NKF
-98 YASNYN
+98 Y
-104 IYVSNDPNNWGE
+104 
-116 PVLSRTDNKNVISEE
+116 
-131 LLGSKVSGR
+131 
-140 YVKLEVTAV
+140 
-149 KGYPNVSCREFKI
+149 
-162 FNTDEKVQDPSENI
+162 
-176 ALKKTAV
+176 
-183 ASSEEAASVKAANAV
+183 
-198 DGNTSSRSS
+198 
-207 RWGSDVGNGPDW
+207 
-219 IYVDLGERMNVNT
+219 
-232 VKVFWETRKATA
+232 
-244 YKIQIADT
+244 
-252 ESTPQ
+252 
-257 ESDWQT
+257 
-263 VKEFKDRPKS
+263 
-273 LTEKIVLDQIYKARY
+273 
-288 VRLYVDS
+288 
-295 HTSEDPDGGIAW
+295 
-307 NTISIYELEVYGG
+307 
-320 NPDEKMS
+320 
-327 MSDVLNEI
+327 
-335 QVETPKTGDKKLKV
+335 
-349 TLPEVEGYTVEYN
+349 
-362 GTDFEQIIDEDLTI
+362 
-376 YQPISDKDVK
+376 
-386 VSFKITDN
+386 
-394 DTNDYKFKEI
+394 
-404 AVTVPGS
+404 
-411 QKNDETANKAP
+411 
-422 NVLPEL
+422 
-428 AEWNG
+428 
-433 GHGNYTV
+433 
-440 SKGARIVYKD
+440 
-450 SSLQKTA
+450 
-457 EALANDYEDITGKSI
+457 
-472 AVVKGESKTGDITLA
+472 
-487 LTKDKSLGLQDEGY
+487 
-501 LMDIDDSINIKA
+501 
-513 ETTTGAYWATRT
+513 
-525 ILQSIKQSGNV
+525 
-536 PCGTTRDYPL
+536 
-546 YKVRSFILDVGRKTF
+546 
-561 TMDYLKQI
+561 
-569 VKQMSWYKMNDFQVH
+569 
-584 LNDNLIPIESL
+584 
-595 ADPMTGYSAFR
+595 
-606 LESDVKKGGN
+606 
-616 NGLNQ
+616 
-621 QDLTST
+621 
-627 DLFYTKKEFKDFI
+627 
-640 KDSRDYGVD
+640 
-649 IVPEI
+649 
-654 DTPAHSLALTKVRP
+654 
-668 DLRHGTNGRE
+668 
-678 NDHLALRDKYDESLE
+678 
-693 FVQSIFDEYM
+693 
-703 TTSDP
+703 
-708 IFDEQTTVHVGA
+708 
-720 DEYNADKEAY
+720 
-730 RRFSDDMLKYV
+730 
-741 QNSGRTARIWGSL
+741 
-754 TQCSGKTPVRSKDVQ
+754 
-769 MNLWN
+769 
-774 FGYANMDQ
+774 
-782 MYEQG
+782 
-787 YDLINCNDA
+787 
-796 QYYIVPNAGYYYDY
+796 
-810 LNSNILYNQAI
+810 
-821 NSISGVTIPAG
+821 
-832 DEQMLGGAIAVW
+832 
-844 NDMTDY
+844 
-850 LENGI
+850 
-855 SEYDVYDRLQNAIPL
+855 
-870 FGAKLWGKGD
+870 
-880 KTLDQ
+880 
-885 ANSLRTTL
+885 
-893 GDAPGTNFGYEAAKD
+893 
-908 ENGMIA
+908 
-914 HYDLDNLNQ
+914 
-923 LKGHENIELASLDS
+923 
-937 HDALHLL
+937 
-944 GDTSYATTSL
+944 
-954 DTVGLNND
+954 
-962 LRVKV
+962 
-967 KRESSSEEE
+967 
-976 QILFESSY
+976 
-984 GSIKA
+984 
-989 VQKGTGKVGLSR
+989 
-1001 ENHDYSFNYELP
+1001 

-1030 LYVNGQFV
+1030 LYVNGQLV
-1038 DTLGDDEQANGRP
+1038 DTLGDDEQVNGRP

-1253 TDWNLST
+1253 TDWNLPT

-1420 VLSVDNEKLK
+1420 VLSVDNEQLK

-1476 YQKLLDAYNGLVI
+1476 YQKLLDAYNGLVT

-1557 DSSTKDDNTS
+1557 DSSNKDDNTS

>member
-1 MKLKKKSV
+1 M
-9 AAVLTLSMSMGSVL
+9 
-23 SMVPVFAESAQQNLA
+23 
-38 LNKTAYVSAE
+38 
-48 YGTLPRKNLTDGD
+48 R
-61 DDTRWSTESAPT
+61 
-73 QWAYVDLGQE
+73 
-83 FEMNKFQMIWENEGN
+83 
-98 YASNYN
+98 
-104 IYVSNDPNNWGE
+104 
-116 PVLSRTDNKNVISEE
+116 
-131 LLGSKVSGR
+131 
-140 YVKLEVTAV
+140 
-149 KGYPNVSCREFKI
+149 
-162 FNTDEKVQDPSENI
+162 
-176 ALKKTAV
+176 
-183 ASSEEAASVKAANAV
+183 
-198 DGNTSSRSS
+198 
-207 RWGSDVGNGPDW
+207 
-219 IYVDLGERMNVNT
+219 
-232 VKVFWETRKATA
+232 
-244 YKIQIADT
+244 
-252 ESTPQ
+252 
-257 ESDWQT
+257 
-263 VKEFKDRPKS
+263 
-273 LTEKIVLDQIYKARY
+273 
-288 VRLYVDS
+288 
-295 HTSEDPDGGIAW
+295 
-307 NTISIYELEVYGG
+307 
-320 NPDEKMS
+320 
-327 MSDVLNEI
+327 
-335 QVETPKTGDKKLKV
+335 
-349 TLPEVEGYTVEYN
+349 
-362 GTDFEQIIDEDLTI
+362 
-376 YQPISDKDVK
+376 
-386 VSFKITDN
+386 
-394 DTNDYKFKEI
+394 
-404 AVTVPGS
+404 
-411 QKNDETANKAP
+411 
-422 NVLPEL
+422 
-428 AEWNG
+428 
-433 GHGNYTV
+433 
-440 SKGARIVYKD
+440 
-450 SSLQKTA
+450 
-457 EALANDYEDITGKSI
+457 
-472 AVVKGESKTGDITLA
+472 
-487 LTKDKSLGLQDEGY
+487 
-501 LMDIDDSINIKA
+501 
-513 ETTTGAYWATRT
+513 
-525 ILQSIKQSGNV
+525 
-536 PCGTTRDYPL
+536 
-546 YKVRSFILDVGRKTF
+546 
-561 TMDYLKQI
+561 
-569 VKQMSWYKMNDFQVH
+569 
-584 LNDNLIPIESL
+584 
-595 ADPMTGYSAFR
+595 
-606 LESDVKKGGN
+606 
-616 NGLNQ
+616 
-621 QDLTST
+621 
-627 DLFYTKKEFKDFI
+627 
-640 KDSRDYGVD
+640 
-649 IVPEI
+649 
-654 DTPAHSLALTKVRP
+654 
-668 DLRHGTNGRE
+668 
-678 NDHLALRDKYDESLE
+678 
-693 FVQSIFDEYM
+693 
-703 TTSDP
+703 
-708 IFDEQTTVHVGA
+708 
-720 DEYNADKEAY
+720 
-730 RRFSDDMLKYV
+730 
-741 QNSGRTARIWGSL
+741 
-754 TQCSGKTPVRSKDVQ
+754 
-769 MNLWN
+769 
-774 FGYANMDQ
+774 
-782 MYEQG
+782 
-787 YDLINCNDA
+787 
-796 QYYIVPNAGYYYDY
+796 
-810 LNSNILYNQAI
+810 
-821 NSISGVTIPAG
+821 
-832 DEQMLGGAIAVW
+832 
-844 NDMTDY
+844 
-850 LENGI
+850 
-855 SEYDVYDRLQNAIPL
+855 
-870 FGAKLWGKGD
+870 
-880 KTLDQ
+880 
-885 ANSLRTTL
+885 
-893 GDAPGTNFGYEAAKD
+893 
-908 ENGMIA
+908 
-914 HYDLDNLNQ
+914 
-923 LKGHENIELASLDS
+923 
-937 HDALHLL
+937 LL

-1030 LYVNGQFV
+1030 LYVNGQLV
-1038 DTLGDDEQANGRP
+1038 DTLGDDEQVNGRP

-1170 EDSVKNLQFVIDMIQ
+1170 EDSVKNLQFAIDMIQ

-1567 KGNASS
+1567 KGNTSS

>member
-1 MKLKKKSV
+1 
-9 AAVLTLSMSMGSVL
+9 
-23 SMVPVFAESAQQNLA
+23 
-38 LNKTAYVSAE
+38 
-48 YGTLPRKNLTDGD
+48 
-61 DDTRWSTESAPT
+61 
-73 QWAYVDLGQE
+73 
-83 FEMNKFQMIWENEGN
+83 
-98 YASNYN
+98 
-104 IYVSNDPNNWGE
+104 
-116 PVLSRTDNKNVISEE
+116 
-131 LLGSKVSGR
+131 
-140 YVKLEVTAV
+140 
-149 KGYPNVSCREFKI
+149 
-162 FNTDEKVQDPSENI
+162 
-176 ALKKTAV
+176 
-183 ASSEEAASVKAANAV
+183 
-198 DGNTSSRSS
+198 
-207 RWGSDVGNGPDW
+207 
-219 IYVDLGERMNVNT
+219 
-232 VKVFWETRKATA
+232 
-244 YKIQIADT
+244 
-252 ESTPQ
+252 
-257 ESDWQT
+257 
-263 VKEFKDRPKS
+263 
-273 LTEKIVLDQIYKARY
+273 
-288 VRLYVDS
+288 
-295 HTSEDPDGGIAW
+295 
-307 NTISIYELEVYGG
+307 
-320 NPDEKMS
+320 
-327 MSDVLNEI
+327 
-335 QVETPKTGDKKLKV
+335 
-349 TLPEVEGYTVEYN
+349 
-362 GTDFEQIIDEDLTI
+362 
-376 YQPISDKDVK
+376 
-386 VSFKITDN
+386 
-394 DTNDYKFKEI
+394 
-404 AVTVPGS
+404 
-411 QKNDETANKAP
+411 
-422 NVLPEL
+422 
-428 AEWNG
+428 
-433 GHGNYTV
+433 
-440 SKGARIVYKD
+440 
-450 SSLQKTA
+450 
-457 EALANDYEDITGKSI
+457 
-472 AVVKGESKTGDITLA
+472 
-487 LTKDKSLGLQDEGY
+487 
-501 LMDIDDSINIKA
+501 
-513 ETTTGAYWATRT
+513 
-525 ILQSIKQSGNV
+525 
-536 PCGTTRDYPL
+536 
-546 YKVRSFILDVGRKTF
+546 
-561 TMDYLKQI
+561 
-569 VKQMSWYKMNDFQVH
+569 
-584 LNDNLIPIESL
+584 
-595 ADPMTGYSAFR
+595 
-606 LESDVKKGGN
+606 
-616 NGLNQ
+616 
-621 QDLTST
+621 
-627 DLFYTKKEFKDFI
+627 
-640 KDSRDYGVD
+640 
-649 IVPEI
+649 
-654 DTPAHSLALTKVRP
+654 
-668 DLRHGTNGRE
+668 
-678 NDHLALRDKYDESLE
+678 
-693 FVQSIFDEYM
+693 
-703 TTSDP
+703 
-708 IFDEQTTVHVGA
+708 
-720 DEYNADKEAY
+720 
-730 RRFSDDMLKYV
+730 
-741 QNSGRTARIWGSL
+741 
-754 TQCSGKTPVRSKDVQ
+754 
-769 MNLWN
+769 
-774 FGYANMDQ
+774 
-782 MYEQG
+782 
-787 YDLINCNDA
+787 
-796 QYYIVPNAGYYYDY
+796 
-810 LNSNILYNQAI
+810 
-821 NSISGVTIPAG
+821 
-832 DEQMLGGAIAVW
+832 
-844 NDMTDY
+844 
-850 LENGI
+850 
-855 SEYDVYDRLQNAIPL
+855 
-870 FGAKLWGKGD
+870 
-880 KTLDQ
+880 
-885 ANSLRTTL
+885 
-893 GDAPGTNFGYEAAKD
+893 
-908 ENGMIA
+908 
-914 HYDLDNLNQ
+914 
-923 LKGHENIELASLDS
+923 
-937 HDALHLL
+937 
-944 GDTSYATTSL
+944 
-954 DTVGLNND
+954 
-962 LRVKV
+962 
-967 KRESSSEEE
+967 
-976 QILFESSY
+976 
-984 GSIKA
+984 
-989 VQKGTGKVGLSR
+989 
-1001 ENHDYSFNYELP
+1001 
-1013 VNQWVELEFK
+1013 
-1023 NRKEVID
+1023 
-1030 LYVNGQFV
+1030 
-1038 DTLGDDEQANGRP
+1038 
-1051 LKATMMIPMER
+1051 MIPMER

-1338 VNNNGSAAE
+1338 INNNGSAAE

-1476 YQKLLDAYNGLVI
+1476 YQKLLDAYNGLVT

-1557 DSSTKDDNTS
+1557 DSSTKDDNTP